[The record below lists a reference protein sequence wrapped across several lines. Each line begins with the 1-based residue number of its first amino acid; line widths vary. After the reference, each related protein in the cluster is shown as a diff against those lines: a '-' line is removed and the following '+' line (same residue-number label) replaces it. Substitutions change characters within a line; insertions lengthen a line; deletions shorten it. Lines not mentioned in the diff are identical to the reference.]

1 MDKPWERIGCLIDAS
16 YMPPRC
22 FISYKVRDIYE
33 ATRTHMQKIICFGTI
48 CESIVHLVAIIRNKT
63 SIMDL
68 SGPVDFEGKL
78 DHIPTW

>member
-1 MDKPWERIGCLIDAS
+1 
-16 YMPPRC
+16 
-22 FISYKVRDIYE
+22 
-33 ATRTHMQKIICFGTI
+33 MQTIICFGTI

-78 DHIPTW
+78 DHIPTWWLQIRSRFFKVADPGETSGY